1 MKNGTVK
8 RLKQEHFRK
17 EGHNKKKKK
26 EEVCVY
32 LIIR

>member
-17 EGHNKKKKK
+17 EGHNKKKK